1 MFYRKNRVLIL
12 TAALTLVFVTSPGL
26 AWAEPAQRT
35 DVLQVTHPW
44 DNDIFRPGDVVEI
57 HGTVQGDDFES
68 YVAEWG
74 FGENPTEWF
83 TTGIELMNGGLEP
96 VLDGTLALWDT
107 SSITEATF
115 TKLRVS
121 ASFGDSELEEL
132 CKVYFD
138 PTLKGGWPVKLFSN
152 ADQDAGI
159 GHFEPIAAD
168 LNNDGYQ
175 EIIVYKAGQQPLL
188 YVYDHNGNV
197 LPNFPIEIE
206 PDSGQDNSVPFP
218 VAADMNN
225 DGYDEVVIYRPKNWN
240 GNCSDRPC
248 VLVYNYN
255 GDLLDQFPVAY
266 PGFSYP
272 NYCRDFCTGRQR
284 LAVADINRNGNL
296 EIVIVGEWA
305 VTVLD
310 NQGNTFDDWPKHIYG
325 WIGGSHEGS
334 PAFGNLDADEDL
346 EIVIADDW
354 ADPPNE
360 PGEDRGRIYAY
371 NLDGSDVPGWPVTTR
386 GYSFSSPSIGDI
398 DNDGEEEIAVGFRY
412 LPSEPQEYA
421 LYVYD
426 RDGNVEEGWPQLQG
440 KEMWSNPV
448 LADFDGDGEL
458 EVVASPEGNAS
469 GGSTYV
475 FRSDG
480 SVVEGWPQD
489 MCWTDWYSPVVGD
502 VTGDGVPDVVTNTNY
517 LYGTCSVYAWDFQGE
532 LIEGFPKVTGASVDP
547 PVVITDMDNDGYVE
561 LIATSNLRM
570 WGDADMVQGC
580 IYVWELDASYDPATM
595 HWPMFQHDLQLT
607 GRYERPLGCAGD
619 LDGDGDTDHA
629 DLGIFLADWGCNDP
643 VNGCAGDLDGDDDT
657 DHADLGIL
665 LADWGCG
672 VGS

>member
-1 MFYRKNRVLIL
+1 MFRQESTRAIAIL
-12 TAALTLVFVTSPGL
+12 TAALIVVSMTAAGS
-26 AWAEPAQRT
+26 AWAQPGQRT

-44 DNDIFRPGDVVEI
+44 DNDFFRAGDIVEI
-57 HGTVQGDDFES
+57 HGTVQGDDFEY
-68 YVAEWG
+68 YVVEWG

-96 VLDGTLALWDT
+96 VFDGTLGLWDT

-115 TKLRVS
+115 TTLRIT

-132 CKVYFD
+132 CKVYLD
-138 PTLKGGWPVKLFSN
+138 PTLKEGWPVKLFSY
-152 ADQDAGI
+152 ADQDQGI
-159 GHFEPIAAD
+159 GHFEPAAAD

-175 EIIVYKAGQQPLL
+175 EIIVYKAGRQPLL

-206 PDSGQDNSVPFP
+206 PDSGDDIRVPFP
-218 VAADMNN
+218 IAADMNN
-225 DGYDEVVIYRPKNWN
+225 DGYDEIVIYRPKNGI
-240 GNCSDRPC
+240 GNCDNPPH

-255 GDLLDQFPVAY
+255 GELLDQFPVAY
-266 PGFSYP
+266 PDFPPG
-272 NYCRDFCTGRQR
+272 YCRDFCSGRQR
-284 LAVADINRNGNL
+284 LAVADVNRNGNL

-346 EIVIADDW
+346 EIVIAEDW
-354 ADPPNE
+354 ADPPNQ
-360 PGEDRGRIYAY
+360 PGEDRGRVYAY

-386 GYSFSSPSIGDI
+386 GYSFSSPSVGDI
-398 DNDGEEEIAVGFRY
+398 DNDGEEEIVVGFRY
-412 LPSEPQEYA
+412 LPNVPQEYA
-421 LYVYD
+421 LYVFD
-426 RDGNVEEGWPQLQG
+426 RNGDVEEGWPQLQG

-458 EVVASPEGNAS
+458 EVVASPEGNGG

-480 SVVEGWPQD
+480 SVVDGWPQE
-489 MCWTDWYSPVVGD
+489 MCWIDWYSPVVGD
-502 VTGDGVPDVVTNTNY
+502 ITGDGVPDVVTNTNY
-517 LYGTCSVYAWDFQGE
+517 LYGTCSVYAWSFQGE
-532 LIEGFPKVTGASVDP
+532 LIAGFPKVTGASVGP
-547 PVVITDMDNDGYVE
+547 PVIITDMDNDGFVE

-570 WGDADMVQGC
+570 WGAAGMVQGC
-580 IYVWELDASYDPATM
+580 IYVWELDAPYDPATM
-595 HWPMFQHDLQLT
+595 HWPTFQHDGQRT
-607 GRYERPLGCAGD
+607 GRYERPPSCPGD
-619 LDGDGDTDHA
+619 LDGDGDTDHS
-629 DLGIFLADWGCNDP
+629 DLGILLGDWGCNDP

-672 VGS
+672 V